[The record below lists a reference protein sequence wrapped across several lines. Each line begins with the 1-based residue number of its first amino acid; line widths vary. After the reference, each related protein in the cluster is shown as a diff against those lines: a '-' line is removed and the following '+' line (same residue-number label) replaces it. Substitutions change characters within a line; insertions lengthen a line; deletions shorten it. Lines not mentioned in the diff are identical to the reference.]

1 MRSGRSRSLYLFIR
15 RAIEQIVVIMGT
27 YHMPYT
33 ILSTI
38 LLLSRL
44 TPYVEEIVGDR
55 QRGI

>member
-1 MRSGRSRSLYLFIR
+1 LYLFIR